1 MIDEI
6 QVKNLALIANAT
18 LEPCAGLTVLTGET
32 GAGKTALLTALKL
45 LMGERG
51 DKSYVRDGQRELY
64 VAGRFVSG
72 GDEVV
77 AVRRV
82 TEDGRSRVTLDG
94 EMAGTGELAA
104 RIAPLVDLCSQHENQ
119 QLTKP
124 ANHLALLDAWCGP
137 AAAEARIDYENAWS
151 AAKSARA
158 ALDAVE
164 EASRATGARLDQAR
178 YTLRRIDAVNPKEGE
193 YEELLAELRRAE
205 NAEALATA
213 ADSAYRALSG
223 SDFGSGA
230 ADLIAEAAA
239 ALEGA
244 ARHDA
249 ALGATAA
256 ALRDA
261 EAAVQDAAMWARSY
275 RDDLDFDAEGLGQK
289 QERVAAMQGLMRA
302 FGPRMED
309 VLTARAEAADLV
321 SMVDDAE
328 LRLAEATR
336 ALDAAEARLA
346 EAQVALH
353 GVRAEA
359 APRLGEAI
367 TAQMQ
372 RLEMGSARVICQ
384 VTEQPRGRWTASGGD
399 AVELLFASGAALTAR
414 PLAKI
419 ASGGEISR
427 VMLAIKVVLGEAD
440 AVDTLVFDEV
450 DAGVGGATALALA
463 EVIADLA
470 RTHQVIVVT
479 HLAQVAARAH
489 RHYLVRKTA
498 DERPETILDELDGPA
513 REAEIARMLGG
524 AVTDASR
531 AHARELL
538 AAAAKE

>member
-6 QVKNLALIANAT
+6 QVKNLALIGCAT

-51 DKSYVRDGQRELY
+51 DKSFVRDGQRELY
-64 VAGRFVSG
+64 VAGRFVDAG
-72 GDEVV
+72 EEVV

-104 RIAPLVDLCSQHENQ
+104 RIAPMVDLCSQHENQ
-119 QLTKP
+119 QLTKV
-124 ANHLALLDAWCGP
+124 ANHLALLDSWAGP
-137 AAAEARIDYENAWS
+137 AAADALSDYENAWS

-164 EASRATGARLDQAR
+164 EASRATDARLDQAR
-178 YTLRRIDAVNPKEGE
+178 YTLRRIDAVAPKEGE

-213 ADSAYRALSG
+213 ADGAYRALSG
-223 SDFGSGA
+223 GDFGSGA
-230 ADLIAEAAA
+230 ADLIAEAAQ
-239 ALEGA
+239 ALEAA
-244 ARHDA
+244 ARHDES
-249 ALGATAA
+249 LKATAA

-261 EAAVQDAAMWARSY
+261 EATVQDAAMWARAY
-275 RDDLDFDAEGLGQK
+275 RDDLDFDAEGLAAK

-309 VLTARAEAADLV
+309 VFAARAEAANLV

-336 ALDAAEARLA
+336 ALNAAEAKLA
-346 EAQVALH
+346 GAQAALH
-353 GVRAEA
+353 AVRVDA
-359 APRLGEAI
+359 APRLGERI

-372 RLEMGSARVICQ
+372 RLEMGSAQVACQ
-384 VTEQPRGRWTASGGD
+384 VTELPRDRWTAAGGD
-399 AVELLFASGAALTAR
+399 AVELLFRSGAGLTAR

-463 EVIADLA
+463 DVIADLA
-470 RTHQVIVVT
+470 STHQVIVVT
-479 HLAQVAARAH
+479 HLAQVAAHAD
-489 RHYLVRKTA
+489 RHYLVKKTA
-498 DERPETILDELDGPA
+498 GERPETSLLELDGPA

-524 AVTDASR
+524 TVTNVSL

-538 AAAAKE
+538 SRN